1 MSTMTQA
8 RTLAR
13 PAGFVADIATV
24 ATRALRSILRDPEVV
39 IPGLIMG
46 VFFYGVHIGA
56 LQHLAETIPGMD
68 YKAFTLPVAILF
80 AITGLTRAMTLVIDI
95 QTGYFDRLSLTPVNR
110 LSLLLGLMVADLA
123 LVVALTL
130 PVLALGLITGVRFAS
145 GPVGMLAFIA
155 MSGLWGLAFAGFPYA
170 IALKT
175 GNPAAVN
182 MTFLLFLPFMFFTT
196 AFLPIEVLT
205 GWMAA
210 IATYNPVTYL
220 LDALRSLVTEGW
232 VVTKLAQ
239 GLLAIAAVW
248 AVSLMLALTALRG
261 RVRRK

>member
-1 MSTMTQA
+1 
-8 RTLAR
+8 
-13 PAGFVADIATV
+13 
-24 ATRALRSILRDPEVV
+24 
-39 IPGLIMG
+39 MG
-46 VFFYGVHIGA
+46 VFFYGVNIGA
-56 LQHLAETIPGMD
+56 LQNLAETIPGMD

-80 AITGLTRAMTLVIDI
+80 AITGLTRAMTLVTDI

-123 LVVALTL
+123 LVIALTL
-130 PVLALGLITGVRFAS
+130 PVLALGLVTGVRFAS
-145 GPVGMLAFIA
+145 GPLGMVAFIA

-220 LDALRSLVTEGW
+220 LDALRSLVSEGW
-232 VVTKLAQ
+232 KVTELAQ
-239 GLLAIAAVW
+239 GLLAIAGVW
-248 AVSLMLALTALRG
+248 AVSLMLSLTALRG